1 MHISGSRV
9 FRNLSPEP
17 EAWTTKGP
25 CAFSTGAFSTGHAA
39 TQEQMKFSS
48 FSKTS
53 QETSPWHQ
61 ASRAAECFRLGPRG
75 GQLRRAGTEQ
85 GLGLE
90 DTLPR
95 TSIFL
100 NYILGQKP
108 QTEKPQGKSHQGW
121 GRNQKTKADFIRKTW
136 PFKTGLRESWNFLD

>member
-1 MHISGSRV
+1 MTSASAQCTSV
-9 FRNLSPEP
+9 
-17 EAWTTKGP
+17 EAVSLEICPPSLKLGP
-25 CAFSTGAFSTGHAA
+25 ADTSLGAFSTGHAA
-39 TQEQMKFSS
+39 TQEQMKFSC

-75 GQLRRAGTEQ
+75 GQLRRARAEQ

-90 DTLPR
+90 DTLLG

-108 QTEKPQGKSHQGW
+108 QMEKPQGKSHRGEGETKRQRRTSS
-121 GRNQKTKADFIRKTW
+121 GRRGHLKRD
-136 PFKTGLRESWNFLD
+136 